1 MGSLGCREGTPAPS
15 PGCRRHIIQQPV
27 SKHRVC
33 CGRSCVPLNS
43 YAEVLIRSFR
53 MGPYLETVSPPDLGG
68 PSPGTVVLI
77 GRGNLDAEEG
87 DVEAPRGQPALCRR
101 EMGPGSLQG
110 QALDRRPRPSEV

>member
-1 MGSLGCREGTPAPS
+1 M
-15 PGCRRHIIQQPV
+15 

-53 MGPYLETVSPPDLGG
+53 MGPYLETVSPLDLGG

-87 DVEAPRGQPALCRR
+87 DVEAPRGQPALCRQ